1 MNNQDLRGAARH
13 TRPVGHAVC
22 ARIAAIDRARRAAL
36 AGSQPSFGAVDA
48 QCFWR
53 AGGPTRASG
62 RARLCGTSFCVKRVG
77 AVSGDA
83 AAPALDSAELSALRG
98 KMVKFAS
105 LQLGDP
111 HLAEDAVQEA
121 LIAAFKNT
129 AAYAGKASL
138 KTWVFAI
145 LKNKITDIL
154 RSRQRQRLV
163 SILQPAGDADEE
175 ADLSELFNSR
185 GMWEA
190 DERPATWGNP
200 TETLQDKQFW
210 TVFELCLD
218 GLPGQQARVFMMRE
232 YVGLETP
239 EICSEVGITASN
251 LNVMLHRA
259 RLRLRE
265 CLEDR
270 WFAQGAASC

>member
-1 MNNQDLRGAARH
+1 MSASKTKAADVQDGTPQA
-13 TRPVGHAVC
+13 PE
-22 ARIAAIDRARRAAL
+22 ID
-36 AGSQPSFGAVDA
+36 P
-48 QCFWR
+48 
-53 AGGPTRASG
+53 
-62 RARLCGTSFCVKRVG
+62 
-77 AVSGDA
+77 
-83 AAPALDSAELSALRG
+83 AELSALRG

-111 HLAEDAVQEA
+111 QLAEDAVQEA
-121 LIAAFKNT
+121 LMGAFRNT
-129 AAYAGKASL
+129 AAYVGKASL

-154 RSRQRQRLV
+154 RLRQRQREV
-163 SILQPAGDADEE
+163 SIHQTMGDADEE
-175 ADLSELFNSR
+175 ADLSELFNGR

-200 TETLQDKQFW
+200 TETLHDKQFW
-210 TVFELCLD
+210 KVFELCLE
-218 GLPGQQARVFMMRE
+218 GLPGQQAKVFMMRE
-232 YVGLETP
+232 YVGLESR
-239 EICSEVGITASN
+239 EICSEVGITPTN

-270 WFAQGAASC
+270 WFAQGGATC